1 MKKKEKQAAKR
12 RKISFQFTFSDAH
25 EVVLMG
31 DFNQWDPKKHPMKK
45 NTSGVWEKSLLLAP
59 GTYEYKFCVDGQ
71 WKNDP
76 ENPLLCPNSF
86 GSKNN
91 FIVV

>member
-1 MKKKEKQAAKR
+1 MKEKGNQGRNR
-12 RKISFQFTFSDAH
+12 RKIFFQLCFPDAQ

-31 DFNQWDPKKHPMKK
+31 DFNQWNPRKHPMKR
-45 NTSGVWEKSLLLAP
+45 NGDGVWGKSVLLSP
-59 GTYEYKFCVDGQ
+59 GTYEYKFFVDGEWQ
-71 WKNDP
+71 NDP

-91 FIVV
+91 FIII